1 MPATT
6 KTLHP
11 VHHGLRC
18 RLKVSPQQS
27 LHVFRQS
34 GLLQCPIHQQQ
45 PVVSRRCIHRKW
57 SMPHAQPWMPSI
69 LDVPRRAAESINQK
83 VAQPFFRSRQI
94 IGRINRPQNIIRR
107 NLLIESTDQAAKPVF
122 SNDTVNFV
130 LFHDREGNTYAY
142 SWKKHGSVRVNML
155 AKTEPAV
162 VVDTQLATFP
172 SLLLD
177 CGVTLLHVEAAYET
191 YGALNETRTNAILV
205 LHGFSG
211 DAHAA
216 GIGRETGQI
225 GWWST
230 MIGPGLAFDTD
241 KYFVICTNVLGG
253 CRGATGPSSID
264 PATGQPYA
272 MRFPVITIADMVRLQ
287 KMLVD
292 HLGIQQLLAV
302 AGGSMGGMQ
311 ALQWAAAYPESVRA
325 AIPIATTLRHSAQ
338 QIAFNEVGR
347 QAITADPD
355 WSEGDYYAGKPPA
368 RGLAVARMV
377 GHITYMSDAS
387 MREKFG
393 RRLQDKDAFGFDFSV
408 DFEVE
413 SYLRYRGSQFVN
425 RFDANSYLYITKAM
439 DYFDLSAESSTM
451 AAAFEGTPTRFL
463 VLSYTSDWL
472 YPTYQSLDLVSALRG
487 RNVDVAFCEL
497 TSHYGHDAFLLET
510 KEQEGLVRGFL
521 QSIFCETE
529 EGKPA
534 ASKRPSAATAS
545 AETQLNHRRDYAM
558 IAELVEPGSR
568 VLDLGC
574 GEGELLAWLREY
586 KGVHA
591 RGVEIETAKIRSAIA
606 RGVSVYQG
614 DIEQGLADY
623 RDGSFDFV
631 ILSQTLQ
638 EMRYPLRTLREML
651 RVGRHAIVAF
661 PNFGHWTVR
670 LSHLF
675 SGRAPR
681 TKLFPYDWYESPNLH
696 FLTVDDFIL
705 LCRKQSWTVERQ
717 IFLHGDR
724 EVRLLPN
731 LTAEVAVFSIRGSA

>member
-1 MPATT
+1 MG
-6 KTLHP
+6 
-11 VHHGLRC
+11 V
-18 RLKVSPQQS
+18 
-27 LHVFRQS
+27 
-34 GLLQCPIHQQQ
+34 
-45 PVVSRRCIHRKW
+45 
-57 SMPHAQPWMPSI
+57 
-69 LDVPRRAAESINQK
+69 
-83 VAQPFFRSRQI
+83 
-94 IGRINRPQNIIRR
+94 
-107 NLLIESTDQAAKPVF
+107 
-122 SNDTVNFV
+122 
-130 LFHDREGNTYAY
+130 
-142 SWKKHGSVRVNML
+142 
-155 AKTEPAV
+155 KTELAV
-162 VVDTQLATFP
+162 TVDTELAAFP
-172 SLLLD
+172 ALPLD
-177 CGVTLLHVEAAYET
+177 CGVTLLNVDVAYET
-191 YGALNETRTNAILV
+191 YGELNEARNNAILV

-216 GIGRETGQI
+216 GISRETGQP

-241 KYFVICTNVLGG
+241 RYFVIATNVLGG
-253 CRGATGPSSID
+253 CQGATGPSSID
-264 PATGQPYA
+264 TITGQPYA

-287 KMLVD
+287 KMLIE
-292 HLGIQQLLAV
+292 HLGIERLLAV

-311 ALQWAAAYPESVRA
+311 ALQWAVAYPEAVLA
-325 AIPIATTLRHSAQ
+325 AIPIAATARHSAQ

-355 WSEGDYYAGKPPA
+355 WNEGDYYSGKPPA

-393 RRLQDKDAFGFDFSV
+393 RRLRDKSAFGFDFSG

-413 SYLRYRGSQFVN
+413 SYLRYRGSQFVS

-439 DYFDLSAESSTM
+439 DYFDLSAGSSSLG
-451 AAAFEGTPTRFL
+451 AALEGSRTRFL
-463 VLSYTSDWL
+463 VLSFTSDWL
-472 YPTYQSLDLVSALRG
+472 YPTYQSLELVSALRG

-510 KEQEGLVRGFL
+510 KEQGELVRGFL
-521 QSIFCETE
+521 HSVFE
-529 EGKPA
+529 EAEQQAHRQTAAMTPA
-534 ASKRPSAATAS
+534 S
-545 AETQLNHRRDYAM
+545 TQLINRRDYAM

-591 RGVEIETAKIRSAIA
+591 RGVEIEAAKIRRAIA

-623 RDGSFDFV
+623 PDGAFDFV

-638 EMRYPLRTLREML
+638 EMRYPLRALREML

-681 TKLFPYDWYESPNLH
+681 TNLFPYDWYESPNLH
-696 FLTVDDFIL
+696 FLTVNDFIL
-705 LCRKQSWTVERQ
+705 LCRKQNWIIERQ

-731 LTAEVAVFSIRGSA
+731 LTAEVAVFSIRGSV